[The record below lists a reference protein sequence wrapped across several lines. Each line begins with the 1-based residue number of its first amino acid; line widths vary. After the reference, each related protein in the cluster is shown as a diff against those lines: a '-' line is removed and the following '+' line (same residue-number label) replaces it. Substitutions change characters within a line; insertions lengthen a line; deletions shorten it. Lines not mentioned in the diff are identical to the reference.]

1 LLFSLENSES
11 LIILNSVLTTVG
23 EALRVKRESTPTAE
37 INYHELTDVVGT
49 KFTLNRK
56 HHIVF
61 IPQGSQPATE
71 EEEGVSSLQAS
82 AAALIPPK
90 AWETK
95 HTQMVWSMTWK
106 SKGLMPIRPQI
117 IFSFSGE
124 IGAGQALMLC
134 GTV

>member
-1 LLFSLENSES
+1 VNSES
-11 LIILNSVLTTVG
+11 LILLNSVLTTVG

-37 INYHELTDVVGT
+37 INYHEMTDVVGK

-56 HHIVF
+56 HHVVF
-61 IPQGSQPATE
+61 IPQGSQQATE
-71 EEEGVSSLQAS
+71 DEEAGGVSSLQAS

-95 HTQMVWSMTWK
+95 HTMMVWSMTWK

-117 IFSFSGE
+117 IFSITGE